1 MRASSS
7 LASSSLT
14 FPESAQQWK
23 VVSLHLCLVL
33 CKFRPR
39 QIAYWMDIRLE
50 NLGGSEVTRGSP
62 KEPSSEFISAKLHQ
76 EGQEEKSLLILYQNP
91 QTP

>member
-14 FPESAQQWK
+14 FPRSSLQWK
-23 VVSLHLCLVL
+23 VVSVHLGLVL

-39 QIAYWMDIRLE
+39 QIVYCMDMWLE
-50 NLGGSEVTRGSP
+50 KLEGSEVTRGSP
-62 KEPSSEFISAKLHQ
+62 KEPSSEFISVLSYTKK
-76 EGQEEKSLLILYQNP
+76 GRKKSLY
-91 QTP
+91 